1 MGLWPSEI
9 NVWDGSKPVYDDTE
23 TSAHLPLGVDDDWRQ
38 RGARMPSG
46 FTSVYENDL
55 SETMI
60 CCQECWK
67 FGFSNEKGYIS
78 CNIEMHR
85 VVSDLG

>member
-1 MGLWPSEI
+1 
-9 NVWDGSKPVYDDTE
+9 
-23 TSAHLPLGVDDDWRQ
+23 
-38 RGARMPSG
+38 MPSG